1 MCKRCILITVKSA
14 AAAGPEES
22 SAAER
27 IDTMPQTAPVKE
39 NKMGTMPVGRLLASM
54 SIPMMLSMMV
64 QALYNIVDSIFVS
77 MISENALTAV
87 SLAFPIQT
95 LMISFAVGLAVG
107 INAFLS
113 RSLGQKNFENVNK
126 SAVNGIFIE
135 LLVMA
140 AFMLVGLFLTKPFFD
155 VQTSDPDIR
164 ANGYIYMRIVCCCSL
179 GIFMEVTLE
188 RILQATGR
196 TFYSMVSQMTGA
208 IFNIVMDPILIFG
221 LFGAP
226 KLGIAG
232 AAAATVMGQHI
243 AATLALILNLKK
255 NDEVK
260 FQVRGF
266 RPDPFVLR
274 GIFSVGLPSVIMQAI
289 GSVMTYGMNQILISF
304 TPTAT
309 AVFGVYFKI
318 NSMIFMPVFG
328 LNSGAVPIISYN
340 YGAQRKDRVIQAM
353 KLACITAVCIMT
365 VGFILFETIPHVFF
379 RMFNA
384 SDNMMAIGTTAFRI
398 IGITFPIAAFC
409 IVCGT
414 VFQALGKGVYSMVV
428 SVCRQLV
435 VLLPAAYLL
444 SLSGELSRVWWA
456 YVIAEVISLI
466 LSLFFLRRI
475 WENTISRIGE
485 PGM

>member
-14 AAAGPEES
+14 AAAGPEGS

-27 IDTMPQTAPVKE
+27 IRIMSQTAPVKE

-140 AFMLVGLFLTKPFFD
+140 AFMLVGVFLTKPFFD

-179 GIFMEVTLE
+179 GLFMEVTLE

-304 TPTAT
+304 TPTDPLPRGCGCRLT
-309 AVFGVYFKI
+309 HW
-318 NSMIFMPVFG
+318 N
-328 LNSGAVPIISYN
+328 
-340 YGAQRKDRVIQAM
+340 
-353 KLACITAVCIMT
+353 
-365 VGFILFETIPHVFF
+365 IPK
-379 RMFNA
+379 
-384 SDNMMAIGTTAFRI
+384 GTTR
-398 IGITFPIAAFC
+398 
-409 IVCGT
+409 
-414 VFQALGKGVYSMVV
+414 
-428 SVCRQLV
+428 R
-435 VLLPAAYLL
+435 
-444 SLSGELSRVWWA
+444 SRA
-456 YVIAEVISLI
+456 
-466 LSLFFLRRI
+466 
-475 WENTISRIGE
+475 
-485 PGM
+485 